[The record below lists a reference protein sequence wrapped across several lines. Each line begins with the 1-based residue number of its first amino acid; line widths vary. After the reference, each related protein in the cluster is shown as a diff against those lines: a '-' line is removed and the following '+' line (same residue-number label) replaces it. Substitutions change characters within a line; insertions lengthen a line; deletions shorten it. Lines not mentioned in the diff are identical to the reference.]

1 MTIAL
6 THLDTREAT
15 DDDPLLFLDFLLALI
30 FGFPRVFFSS
40 PPRGGVMSAPDLE
53 EP

>member
-1 MTIAL
+1 MTL
-6 THLDTREAT
+6 CCSLMSCV
-15 DDDPLLFLDFLLALI
+15 LALI